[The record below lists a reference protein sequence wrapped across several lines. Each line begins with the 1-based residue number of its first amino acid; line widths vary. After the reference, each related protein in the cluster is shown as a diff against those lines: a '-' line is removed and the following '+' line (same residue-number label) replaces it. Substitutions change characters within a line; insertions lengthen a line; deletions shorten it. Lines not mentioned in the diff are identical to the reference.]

1 MGQTEPTSSSC
12 SSWDALLTRGTGS
25 TAPPGG
31 GSGRVGTPRS
41 RATRTGAHAAGSR
54 VPRAPPG
61 GRGGCDLQEKRPG
74 SPSSDRVSEPE
85 DDSAEEAPSED
96 TAAAGETEVRA
107 PGPLQPRGT
116 GSGASETFSPMSLF
130 GPKCRPR
137 GGGALGASRRSP
149 GSSAVSGSR
158 CGSRAAG
165 SAAGDYMT
173 EAGPQE
179 RVAKFTAAAVRL
191 LTRTPARGAMP
202 AAIGAPRCARAA
214 GTAASPAK
222 PASGTERRR
231 RAARGANGSAG
242 APVGGGCGAAGRA
255 GVR

>member
-41 RATRTGAHAAGSR
+41 RATRAGAHAADSR

-96 TAAAGETEVRA
+96 TAAAGETRVPA
-107 PGPLQPRGT
+107 PWPLQPRGT

-130 GPKCRPR
+130 GPRVPPEGWRRARRLPEKPGLLRCVWI
-137 GGGALGASRRSP
+137 ALRLP
-149 GSSAVSGSR
+149 G
-158 CGSRAAG
+158 CG
-165 SAAGDYMT
+165 
-173 EAGPQE
+173 
-179 RVAKFTAAAVRL
+179 
-191 LTRTPARGAMP
+191 
-202 AAIGAPRCARAA
+202 
-214 GTAASPAK
+214 
-222 PASGTERRR
+222 ERRR
-231 RAARGANGSAG
+231 RLHDRGWVAGARPQVHGRRGSAADMDSRARGHARRDRRSALR
-242 APVGGGCGAAGRA
+242 PSRRDCGFSR
-255 GVR
+255 

>member
-1 MGQTEPTSSSC
+1 MGQTDPTSSSC
-12 SSWDALLTRGTGS
+12 SSWDALLTRGTGG

-31 GSGRVGTPRS
+31 GSGSVGTPRS
-41 RATRTGAHAAGSR
+41 RATRAGAHAAGSR

-61 GRGGCDLQEKRPG
+61 GRGGCELQEKRPG

-96 TAAAGETEVRA
+96 TAAAGETRVRA
-107 PGPLQPRGT
+107 PWPLQPRGT

-130 GPKCRPR
+130 RP
-137 GGGALGASRRSP
+137 GGALGASGRSP
-149 GSSAVSGSR
+149 GCSAVSGSR

-179 RVAKFTAAAVRL
+179 RVAKFTAAVARL

-242 APVGGGCGAAGRA
+242 APVGGGCGASSRA

>member
-12 SSWDALLTRGTGS
+12 SSWDALLTWGTGS
-25 TAPPGG
+25 TAPPGC

-41 RATRTGAHAAGSR
+41 RATRAGAHAAGSR

-96 TAAAGETEVRA
+96 TAAAGETRVRA
-107 PGPLQPRGT
+107 PCPLQPRGT

-137 GGGALGASRRSP
+137 GGGAPP
-149 GSSAVSGSR
+149 GEAPAAPLYLD
-158 CGSRAAG
+158 RAAAPG
-165 SAAGDYMT
+165 
-173 EAGPQE
+173 
-179 RVAKFTAAAVRL
+179 L
-191 LTRTPARGAMP
+191 RGAPP
-202 AAIGAPRCARAA
+202 A
-214 GTAASPAK
+214 T
-222 PASGTERRR
+222 T
-231 RAARGANGSAG
+231 
-242 APVGGGCGAAGRA
+242 
-255 GVR
+255 

>member
-1 MGQTEPTSSSC
+1 MGQTDPTSSSC

-31 GSGRVGTPRS
+31 CSGRVGTPRS
-41 RATRTGAHAAGSR
+41 RATRAGAHAAGSR

-96 TAAAGETEVRA
+96 TAAAGETRVRA
-107 PGPLQPRGT
+107 PWPQQPRGT

-130 GPKCRPR
+130 RP
-137 GGGALGASRRSP
+137 GGALGASRRSP
-149 GSSAVSGSR
+149 GCSAMSGSR

-179 RVAKFTAAAVRL
+179 RVAKFTAAVARL

-202 AAIGAPRCARAA
+202 GAIRAPRCARAA

-242 APVGGGCGAAGRA
+242 APVGGGCGASSRA